1 VQFLTGQVLEPKIL
15 GNAMDMPPITVICA
29 LLFWGALWGVIGAI
43 LSVTPPPITLP
54 YILHRAGHSLTAFS
68 AVLCVTH
75 GQVPLTV
82 TVQLYLENIDH
93 PAAKALAGMI
103 VGDFAVYTSNLTHTT
118 HAQPEHT
125 QHTQHT
131 ACMH

>member
-29 LLFWGALWGVIGAI
+29 LLFWGALWGIIGAI
-43 LSVTPPPITLP
+43 LSVTFPRRR
-54 YILHRAGHSLTAFS
+54 HMWHCRAGHSLTAFA
-68 AVLCVTH
+68 AVLCVTR

-82 TVQLYLENIDH
+82 AVQLYLENIDH

-103 VGDFAVYTSNLTHTT
+103 VGDFKVQTHTSNVT
-118 HAQPEHT
+118 HARSARHAHAT
-125 QHTQHT
+125 HRMCRH
-131 ACMH
+131 